1 MADTKISA
9 LPPSAATAADIIPVA
24 RGGANYAVTADTIAD
39 LARDDLASTASGKG
53 ASLVSLENGQ
63 TVQDAINA
71 YGANGGAALI
81 GKTGGGTVQD
91 AITSLETTNASLLD
105 LTATLAVTG
114 AAALAITD
122 LNKLVIASGSANY
135 TINLPPAML
144 AGSALKL
151 EVDRTATCVVT
162 VQAAAGSGKLVNGL
176 PIIDMIAG
184 ESALAVYD
192 GTNWRFMD
200 WVRVPLLAEMMN
212 TAASA
217 QSLATGSFNDVPLAT
232 AGNQLMQSDLSA
244 LWSASGGYFTAPRA
258 GVYAVDLHL
267 WAEHS
272 GGPGQYDIGVYTSST
287 GGGGPSNNNFAR
299 VSVGTETFR
308 TLTFRTTLSVAK
320 GFKIYP
326 CVRPNSPLSDA
337 SIVAGATLNSRATI
351 TEAFRA

>member
-1 MADTKISA
+1 M
-9 LPPSAATAADIIPVA
+9 
-24 RGGANYAVTADTIAD
+24 
-39 LARDDLASTASGKG
+39 
-53 ASLVSLENGQ
+53 
-63 TVQDAINA
+63 
-71 YGANGGAALI
+71 
-81 GKTGGGTVQD
+81 QD